1 MSQQDYDHFKQKI
14 KDWMESHQDE
24 YNCFVG
30 EMNIKSDK
38 GYQQILKTAFALVPK
53 YKKTLTKKI
62 NEGDFEDISDI
73 ETLFA
78 DDDLAEKL
86 IKYVDKSPKNS
97 IIPAMLAWLYYGESF
112 ERMVEKGE
120 ELRKKGYSYFTKMWA
135 TIGVELLISRSI
147 SSGFRTKAD
156 WKKHSEKMKLAESE
170 NVVDWAID
178 GVTED
183 EKKKAGR
190 KPDIQILPEGRL
202 TQIEEFV
209 KNNNNQRG
217 LAFLKIALEEM
228 GLVNPGEIQAYRDTL
243 EKEFGDKIEDIKS
256 VRGIQKAYK
265 DLTGDLSVGGQVKD
279 QKKNREFIDQ
289 IIEFLSK

>member
-1 MSQQDYDHFKQKI
+1 MSQQDYDNFKQKI

-183 EKKKAGR
+183 EKKKVGR
-190 KPDIQILPEGRL
+190 KPDTQILPEDKL
-202 TQIEEFV
+202 EHIEEFV

-228 GLVNPGEIQAYRDTL
+228 GLVR
-243 EKEFGDKIEDIKS
+243 S
-256 VRGIQKAYK
+256 
-265 DLTGDLSVGGQVKD
+265 
-279 QKKNREFIDQ
+279 
-289 IIEFLSK
+289 